1 MYYERKVSILQ
12 LEKKEKIPSVHNG
25 IGKDYKHRKLWKQ
38 QNCNVNILITIARD
52 KNGKMGTRLAD
63 LCTVFYGVLFLFI
76 GQWGTV
82 RDFFIDE

>member
-12 LEKKEKIPSVHNG
+12 LEKKEKIPGVHNS

-52 KNGKMGTRLAD
+52 KNGKMGARLAD
-63 LCTVFYGVLFLFI
+63 LCTVCYGVLFLFI